1 MLYREA
7 LSIATIRNTL
17 LLGVL
22 CRIPMFAMAVLFTL
36 HLVENITPSYS
47 RAGVITAAMTVA
59 MSISA
64 PWRGHMLDTQGLRRT
79 MVPSIAV
86 LIPTYTG
93 MALVNN
99 YWLLLGLAI
108 IAGGMAIP
116 TFSVIRQVLISN
128 SPLHLRKSTVA
139 LDGTITELSF
149 MIGPAVAIWIATAWS
164 TRWTVLLFGLLTVGA
179 ASVLTI
185 ANPPIVDLHQEDS
198 APAGNESK
206 LAWVNLRV
214 VGILAA
220 VTGLG
225 FTLAGTDLAVVAG
238 LRSLGRPDAI
248 GWVLA
253 GWGFT
258 SALAGLLYGAL
269 PRQIGVSWLLL
280 GLGLLTIPVMGA
292 PNVTV
297 FALLLMAAGLFCA
310 PSLVASV
317 DELQQE
323 VPPRFRGQA
332 MGWQGTAMTIG
343 NASAPPIVGAFMDAR
358 GWSSGFL
365 VTGLT
370 GVVIGAALLAVT
382 SLRRRRL
389 AS

>member
-7 LSIATIRNTL
+7 LGIATIRNTL

-108 IAGGMAIP
+108 IAGGMAFP

-198 APAGNESK
+198 APAENESK
-206 LAWVNLRV
+206 LAWVSLRV

-238 LRSLGRPDAI
+238 LRSLERPDAI

-258 SALAGLLYGAL
+258 SAIAGLLYGAL
-269 PRQIGVSWLLL
+269 PRQIGVSWLLM

-297 FALLLMAAGLFCA
+297 FALLLMVAGLFCA

-370 GVVIGAALLAVT
+370 GVVIGAALLAIT